1 MTASLEAL
9 LAANPFPGLR
19 SFEPSEADRF
29 FGRESQIEALLLRLS
44 QVPLVAVS
52 GASGCGKSSLVK
64 AGLLNELK
72 RRHEQDDEAEWR
84 AVVMRPGI
92 QPLQNLAAVLAE

>member
-29 FGRESQIEALLLRLS
+29 FGRESQTEALLLRLS
-44 QVPLVAVS
+44 QVPLVAAS
-52 GASGCGKSSLVK
+52 GASGRGKSSMVM
-64 AGLLNELK
+64 AGLLKELMRRNE
-72 RRHEQDDEAEWR
+72 
-84 AVVMRPGI
+84 
-92 QPLQNLAAVLAE
+92 